1 MGAVEE
7 IHERERELI
16 KELAKRIIRYL
27 HDQEGGMTLEN
38 PAEREWG
45 EIRFRVRV
53 RHAPIHVTLKIDA

>member
-16 KELAKRIIRYL
+16 KELAKGIIRYL
-27 HDQEGGMTLEN
+27 HDHDGGMVLEN